1 MDLYNENYLLKKSEN
16 KFDPNKL
23 SINVN
28 DNEPALKD
36 KIQLEQKEKKEIE
49 QNNIDKKN
57 RENKLLKEQLFDKYR
72 RIKRK
77 EKQLKKIKSDDT
89 DIDVINSKK
98 KEQNL
103 KKIYRNISE
112 NIKSSDITLLV
123 QNGPKLIP
131 ENLIKI
137 NDLIQKR
144 YSFNTEDGSNIYD
157 DLDGVENNIEKSKR
171 LKRTLTKNIKYS
183 IAYSNI
189 KNYKKFNIPEEYW
202 NIFSSLNLSIS
213 NYNKYNNLF
222 KKIEHGDGNNIKEQ
236 IVKYIIKNLSEN
248 NITYDKLKDYIEKY
262 YDYIEHN
269 VTPKKNL
276 ITFIILYQT
285 FIVHHFWF
293 FLPEENKFVLTYMI
307 DRIFQTIDEG
317 VEDTIKIYDNSQ
329 NGLSYDII
337 SNDTERDKLQKIK
350 LLDEIQSIKKSDRFL
365 IYRQIYKF
373 CCDINEST
381 NQRDQTNH
389 KYIILSNAKYGILR
403 YLLVSS
409 LFILFKRKKEKKDIQ
424 YIEHS
429 IGLSTDSQTPETT
442 IYHTNFIKYMSYN
455 LDFILEFLYSKIKT
469 LTKDTEINSNILEYR
484 FFKYLIREF
493 KILYDLE

>member
-1 MDLYNENYLLKKSEN
+1 MDPYNENYLLKKSEN

-89 DIDVINSKK
+89 DIDVLNSKE

-157 DLDGVENNIEKSKR
+157 DLDDVENNIEKSKR

-213 NYNKYNNLF
+213 DYNKYNNLF
-222 KKIEHGDGNNIKEQ
+222 KKIEHSDGNNIKEQ
-236 IVKYIIKNLSEN
+236 IVKYIILNLV
-248 NITYDKLKDYIEKY
+248 LK
-262 YDYIEHN
+262 
-269 VTPKKNL
+269 
-276 ITFIILYQT
+276 
-285 FIVHHFWF
+285 
-293 FLPEENKFVLTYMI
+293 
-307 DRIFQTIDEG
+307 
-317 VEDTIKIYDNSQ
+317 
-329 NGLSYDII
+329 
-337 SNDTERDKLQKIK
+337 
-350 LLDEIQSIKKSDRFL
+350 
-365 IYRQIYKF
+365 
-373 CCDINEST
+373 
-381 NQRDQTNH
+381 
-389 KYIILSNAKYGILR
+389 
-403 YLLVSS
+403 
-409 LFILFKRKKEKKDIQ
+409 ILFLQ
-424 YIEHS
+424 QTLYIF
-429 IGLSTDSQTPETT
+429 
-442 IYHTNFIKYMSYN
+442 IY
-455 LDFILEFLYSKIKT
+455 
-469 LTKDTEINSNILEYR
+469 
-484 FFKYLIREF
+484 YL
-493 KILYDLE
+493 KN